1 MPKTETIVKKKKEE
15 IQPDDIPETEDE
27 NEDYNP
33 DDNTGEDTEQEQTEK
48 KTVKKKDEK
57 PKPKPMEESE
67 METIKLLMVGKKE
80 LWQNIINKL
89 IGLRNDIAL
98 DIKKNGIQIKLTDE
112 GNVALADHT
121 IKKGAFDE
129 YSVSHEIK
137 IGVDLTKLQKH
148 LKIFGEGDLTVTND
162 KSKLVFK
169 GEQGK
174 VSRMGLLDSSLYQ
187 NVSIPEMTFDVQTK
201 TPFEN
206 IGKMVKIGGD
216 FGVETLRFAVKES
229 KFSILMEGETDD
241 VRFPVCAINNLSG
254 KKNFG
259 TFYSREYLNLFDFKD
274 KDELNVRFG
283 KDIPLMLEHDDAKE
297 HTIYML
303 APRIETENEKEDEDE
318 DNT

>member
-15 IQPDDIPETEDE
+15 VKPEVEQPDDIPESPDENPEDE
-27 NEDYNP
+27 E
-33 DDNTGEDTEQEQTEK
+33 TEETIET
-48 KTVKKKDEK
+48 KTVKKKEEK
-57 PKPKPMEESE
+57 PKQKPMEESE
-67 METIKLLMVGKKE
+67 METIKLLMVGKRE
-80 LWQNIINKL
+80 IWQNIINKL

-137 IGVDLTKLQKH
+137 IGVDLTKMQKH
-148 LKIFGEGDLTVTND
+148 LKTHTDDELTVSND

-169 GEQGK
+169 SGQGK

-187 NVSIPEMTFDVQTK
+187 NVSIPEMTFDVSTK

-241 VRFPVCAINNLSG
+241 VRFPICAINNLSG

-259 TFYSREYLNLFDFKD
+259 TFYSRDYLKLFDFKD
-274 KDELNVRFG
+274 KDELNIRFG

-303 APRIETENEKEDEDE
+303 APRIETDKETDDNE